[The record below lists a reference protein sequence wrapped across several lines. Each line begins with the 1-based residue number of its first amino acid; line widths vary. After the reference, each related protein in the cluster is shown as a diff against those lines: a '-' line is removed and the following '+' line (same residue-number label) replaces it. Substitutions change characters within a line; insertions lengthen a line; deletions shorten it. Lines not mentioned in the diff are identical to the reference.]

1 MKTLKEFVNRSING
15 IQEGLT
21 DGYKLNS
28 KIDFELSVVTT
39 SKAKGGADILVASVG
54 GHRESSNLQKIRFS
68 VTNKITEKQEKDD
81 GIKTVGAFLEEIVKL
96 DPQYRRVKRI
106 NSG

>member
-1 MKTLKEFVNRSING
+1 MKTLKEFVNKSINEME
-15 IQEGLT
+15 EGLPE
-21 DGYKLNS
+21 GYRLNS

-39 SKAKGGADILVASVG
+39 SKAKGGAEILVASVG
-54 GHRESSNLQKIRFS
+54 GHRETSNVQKIRFS
-68 VTNKITEKQEKDD
+68 VTNKITEKQERED
-81 GIKTVGAFLEEIVKL
+81 GIKLVGDFIEEMVKL